1 MEDSGS
7 LFGVF
12 TAVRDMLAGNT
23 TPPEFPSDSLTTAP
37 GEQVVDAGRLTAAA
51 PMQGVRS
58 DDKSVV
64 DSRPR
69 RGRGRAASGRQ
80 EEQKRMLR
88 SDGQRMEWVDRTGEP
103 RVLLGPLRSPSPTKV

>member
-12 TAVRDMLAGNT
+12 TAVRDMLAGSTT
-23 TPPEFPSDSLTTAP
+23 TPECPSDSLTTAP
-37 GEQVVDAGRLTAAA
+37 GEQIVDADRLAAAA

-58 DDKSVV
+58 NDKSVV

-80 EEQKRMLR
+80 EEQRRMLR
-88 SDGQRMEWVDRTGEP
+88 SYWQRM
-103 RVLLGPLRSPSPTKV
+103 